1 MDKVLLVGEALC
13 GDGDLRRVI
22 EREGFAVTGAAGR
35 EEALHALAAA
45 APAVAIIE
53 HGPED
58 GLDLL
63 RDIRA
68 AFPACDV
75 ILVVGQGGEIEL
87 AIDALRAGALDY
99 LRRPLDHEQLRLAL
113 GRAKERRP
121 QKRALQPPSILLLED
136 HELTRRRLGS
146 VLEKEGYRVR
156 TAADGEEG
164 LALFQAERF
173 DLIVADLRMPRRDGL
188 EVLRATRGKGADVE
202 VIVVTGHGDEE
213 VVVQALRE
221 GAANFLR
228 KPIDIE
234 QLLHAVER
242 ALEVQTLRRS
252 LAYRNR
258 DVEIMQELVLRL
270 TRRLEVVVEAPGAVS
285 TQALDFLTR
294 LGDAL
299 PLGLIMAAADGSIV
313 FANRHVT
320 EKLAARPA
328 RLSAEWLAKLG
339 LWDIT
344 QPALDEAMERVL
356 RSESGDFQTLVLN
369 QWAFVIMAPLR
380 LLRAD
385 GTQQLV
391 ALAVRGERGP
401 AVRT

>member
-1 MDKVLLVGEALC
+1 MDRVLLIGTALTQ
-13 GDGDLRRVI
+13 DGDLRRAI
-22 EREGFAVTGAAGR
+22 EREGFAVTAAAGR
-35 EEALHALAAA
+35 EDGLRLLTAEA
-45 APAVAIIE
+45 PEVAIV
-53 HGPED
+53 ED
-58 GLDLL
+58 DPQAGLDLL
-63 RDIRA
+63 RAIRA
-68 AFPACDV
+68 ALPACDV
-75 ILVVGQGGEIEL
+75 VLVVAHGGEMDL

-99 LRRPLDHEQLRLAL
+99 LRRPIDLEQLRLAL

-121 QKRALQPPSILLLED
+121 QKRALQPPAILLLED

-146 VLEKEGYRVR
+146 VLEKEGYRVQ

-164 LALFQAERF
+164 LALFQSQRF

-213 VVVQALRE
+213 VVIQALRE

-270 TRRLEVVVEAPGAVS
+270 TRRLEVVVETPGGVS
-285 TQALDFLTR
+285 TQALEFLHR

-299 PLGLIMAAADGSIV
+299 PLGLIMAAADGSVV
-313 FANRHVT
+313 FANRHIR
-320 EKLAARPA
+320 EKLATTPQ
-328 RLSAEWLAKLG
+328 RLTADWLARLG

-344 QPALDEAMERVL
+344 QPLIDEALQRVL
-356 RSESGDFQTLVLN
+356 GSDSGSFETLVLS
-369 QWAFVIMAPLR
+369 QWAFVIMAPLT
-380 LLRAD
+380 LVRAD
-385 GTQQLV
+385 GTEQLV
-391 ALAVRGERGP
+391 ALAVRGERGGP
-401 AVRT
+401 PRT

>member
-1 MDKVLLVGEALC
+1 VV
-13 GDGDLRRVI
+13 
-22 EREGFAVTGAAGR
+22 
-35 EEALHALAAA
+35 
-45 APAVAIIE
+45 
-53 HGPED
+53 
-58 GLDLL
+58 
-63 RDIRA
+63 
-68 AFPACDV
+68 
-75 ILVVGQGGEIEL
+75 LVVAHPGEMDL

-99 LRRPLDHEQLRLAL
+99 LRRPVDPELLRLAL

-121 QKRALQPPSILLLED
+121 QKRALQPPAILLLED
-136 HELTRRRLGS
+136 HELTRRRLGG
-146 VLEKEGYRVR
+146 VLEKEGYRVQ

-164 LALFQAERF
+164 LALFQAQRF
-173 DLIVADLRMPRRDGL
+173 DLIIADLRMPRRDGL
-188 EVLRATRGKGADVE
+188 EVLRATRGSGADVE

-270 TRRLEVVVEAPGAVS
+270 TRRLEVVVETRGAVS
-285 TQALDFLTR
+285 AQALDFLTR

-299 PLGLIMAAADGSIV
+299 PLGLVMVAADGSVV
-313 FANRHVT
+313 FANRHIT
-320 EKLAARPA
+320 EKLAGTPT
-328 RLSAEWLAKLG
+328 RLDAEWLARLG
-339 LWDIT
+339 LRDIT
-344 QPALDEAMERVL
+344 QPVIDEALQRVL
-356 RSESGDFQTLVLN
+356 QSDRGDFETLVLS
-369 QWAFVIMAPLR
+369 QWAFVIMAPLT
-380 LLRAD
+380 LQRAD

-391 ALAVRGERGP
+391 ALAVRGERGGP
-401 AVRT
+401 PRA